1 MEQTITGTLIQQIEK
16 LSADQLHLLFPKI
29 KEAFL
34 DFLAASY
41 AARQEPAVK
50 KVWVVLD
57 TPGNA
62 PLIGQKQAVLR
73 KKVHCSTGIRD
84 ITWIMMIPAAPCGAM
99 FLPY

>member
-1 MEQTITGTLIQQIEK
+1 MEQTITGKLIQQIEK

-50 KVWVVLD
+50 KVWAVLD

-62 PLIGQKQAVLR
+62 PLIGQKAG
-73 KKVHCSTGIRD
+73 CSAEKSALINGYQ
-84 ITWIMMIPAAPCGAM
+84 GH
-99 FLPY
+99 